1 MTATLLLTGEQIL
14 SLFAQLD
21 PRAKRE
27 VLYQLAEAADH
38 NRAARMAVAN
48 AALRRRAAERG
59 ADWMQ
64 MSEEERESLIDDLVH
79 EDR

>member
-1 MTATLLLTGEQIL
+1 LAATLTLTHEQLL

-27 VLYQLAEAADH
+27 VLYQLAED
-38 NRAARMAVAN
+38 AVARR
-48 AALRRRAAERG
+48 ASRMTAAEEALRRRATERGLKWENMSEAERE
-59 ADWMQ
+59 ALVD
-64 MSEEERESLIDDLVH
+64 ELIH